1 MSIRN
6 LLLSAAALLCM
17 FHVRAAAQPTFE
29 AKAPL
34 LVATG
39 ENFQIEFNL
48 DADPDSGTFVA
59 PSFDGFELIAGP
71 VTSYREQTFILN
83 GSMEHTKI
91 NTFAYVLMATQKG
104 NYTIGAAEVQS
115 GGKTYR
121 TQPVKI
127 EVVDEAQS
135 QTQQGGQQSQ
145 NNQTASIGK
154 DDVFIRISVD
164 KNSVFKGEP
173 VTATLK
179 LYRRIPLVGMDDVK
193 LPSFNGFWTRDLN
206 VENAPTQRETYNGRI
221 YETNILSQYL
231 LYPQQAG
238 KLRIDPAEMTVIA
251 QIVRP
256 SRSRSFDPFFDM
268 PDVTEARRKLT
279 TAPIDITV
287 KELPAG
293 APASFSGAVGKFT
306 MENTPPTNT
315 FTANSAATYTVKIS
329 GTGNLPFIQAP
340 TLSLPS
346 SFELY
351 DVKTTESLKNAASGI
366 SGYRQFEY
374 PFIARAEGSYTV
386 PPIEFTYFDPQLVK
400 YVTLA
405 TRELE
410 LDVQPDTSGGGL
422 SGNTIIGGLS
432 KEEVELLGQDI
443 RFIKLGNAGLRPK
456 SAVFVGST
464 AYWIV
469 IVLLVALFAATSAY
483 LHKRIKELQNTTLI
497 RGKRA
502 NRIALQRFRT
512 AAKYMSENNQHNF
525 YEEMLQAL
533 WGYMSDKLNIPVAN
547 LTKENVREEMRKC
560 GISPDAMQR
569 FIDTIVACEEA
580 QYSPMASAQMSE
592 VYAEGVN
599 IISELES
606 TIKKHRSE

>member
-91 NTFAYVLMATQKG
+91 NTFAFVLMATQKG